1 MTEERIQIDGDSI
14 VVVYFDLTQLQV
26 FHTHTKLIII
36 VVYGFALSMMTAS
49 CDVLLYG
56 FFEISEVLQRYYLLL
71 SHCCLNSVFHRLFLN
86 VFLSCTIYVLLAQVV
101 CHLYIYIGER
111 HVKSSSLREACFYNS
126 VIVSFFPNWQ
136 TAQSL

>member
-1 MTEERIQIDGDSI
+1 M
-14 VVVYFDLTQLQV
+14 VVYDDLTQLQV
-26 FHTHTKLIII
+26 FHIII

-56 FFEISEVLQRYYLLL
+56 SFEISEVLQRYYLLL

>member
-1 MTEERIQIDGDSI
+1 M
-14 VVVYFDLTQLQV
+14 VVYDDLTQLQV
-26 FHTHTKLIII
+26 FHIII

-56 FFEISEVLQRYYLLL
+56 YFEISEVLQRYYLLL

-86 VFLSCTIYVLLAQVV
+86 VFLSFTIYVLLAQVV

-136 TAQSL
+136 TAQSLQTKMSIENFSNYSGKY